1 MRKTDS
7 ITFEIDKRDLEV
19 VLGNLSLT
27 IAKMERTQEALKEIV
42 EIVRTALQEEEDPD
56 YENCPLPC
64 SHNLKSRMAEEEPDR
79 ESREILEQIKAASEA
94 MENPKDISPIE
105 EAEKN
110 EDDEDEAESLAI
122 ELLKAVFSALTDVF
136 ENGE

>member
-1 MRKTDS
+1 MRKNDS

-27 IAKMERTQEALKEIV
+27 IAKMERTQEALKGIV
-42 EIVRTALQEEEDPD
+42 EIVRTALQE
-56 YENCPLPC
+56 
-64 SHNLKSRMAEEEPDR
+64 A
-79 ESREILEQIKAASEA
+79 
-94 MENPKDISPIE
+94 ENPKDISPTE
-105 EAEKN
+105 EAEKD